1 MCLAYDV
8 SVGGDEMSIKSDMV
22 AGNTD
27 TIILSCFESGGIAV
41 NKK

>member
-8 SVGGDEMSIKSDMV
+8 SVEGDEMSITSDMV

-27 TIILSCFESGGIAV
+27 TIILSCFESGDLAV